1 MLTANRPRSY
11 FARRVCW
18 CVSRLLSYGEYVL
31 PLVAA
36 HVCVHD
42 IGCEPV
48 RRHCSALDRVEAVC
62 TFASGSR
69 LFVTDPCMP
78 WSLLS
83 SHSTIERRRY
93 TSEHTARPVRDGN
106 AATLHA
112 VSVGVSDD
120 CSAMA
125 DTALPLVAEHVCVHD
140 IGCESVCRHCSALD
154 RVDAVCTFASGSRL
168 LVTDPCVPWSLL
180 SSHSTIERQRYT
192 SEHTA
197 RPVRDGHA
205 AIVARRVCRCV

>member
-1 MLTANRPRSY
+1 L
-11 FARRVCW
+11 
-18 CVSRLLSYGEYVL
+18 
-31 PLVAA
+31 
-36 HVCVHD
+36 
-42 IGCEPV
+42 
-48 RRHCSALDRVEAVC
+48 
-62 TFASGSR
+62 
-69 LFVTDPCMP
+69 
-78 WSLLS
+78 
-83 SHSTIERRRY
+83 
-93 TSEHTARPVRDGN
+93 
-106 AATLHA
+106 LHA

-120 CSAMA
+120 YSAMA

-154 RVDAVCTFASGSRL
+154 RVEAVCTFASGSRL